1 MLPIRKNTAAI
12 DQRFIEYVLA
22 LTDGVTG
29 RIIDLLRRAAIDAL
43 GHKSKS
49 VGIDQ
54 LLMAGAHL
62 PRPNLVGSP
71 NVLNKM
77 TDKRAHIQ
85 IEKFERV
92 AAIALEDDWIT
103 LLVDTPT
110 KTVPVEY
117 TIADMVE
124 FQ

>member
-1 MLPIRKNTAAI
+1 MFEKESHLLEVPSTVLPST
-12 DQRFIEYVLA
+12 
-22 LTDGVTG
+22 
-29 RIIDLLRRAAIDAL
+29 
-43 GHKSKS
+43 H
-49 VGIDQ
+49 
-54 LLMAGAHL
+54 